1 MEFLEKINMSDI
13 CIINILKFLP
23 LEHLLGND
31 KRDGFCFLNKII
43 FDHIIAMIYNDMR
56 ICSKL
61 KNLGDLS
68 KANKVVCAN
77 ALVRVLMKKN
87 VKKINKTWFGKTSKM
102 FSNCKD
108 QFSLPKYI
116 PLCNNYL
123 RHLAE
128 SNYYKTK
135 KNHKNCER
143 CRNYTCGMAYKCCYS
158 PKNGNIVNI
167 YLSTP
172 KFSDERKCG
181 HKMCIFKFKR
191 CVCKNK
197 ELCFSFPYFLTN
209 SVPVSETY
217 VCSSCV

>member
-31 KRDGFCFLNKII
+31 KKDGFCFLNKII
-43 FDHIIAMIYNDMR
+43 FDHIIVMIYNDMR

-61 KNLGDLS
+61 KNLGDQS

-102 FSNCKD
+102 FFNCKD
-108 QFSLPKYI
+108 QFLLPKYV
-116 PLCNNYL
+116 PLCNN
-123 RHLAE
+123 
-128 SNYYKTK
+128 
-135 KNHKNCER
+135 
-143 CRNYTCGMAYKCCYS
+143 
-158 PKNGNIVNI
+158 

-181 HKMCIFKFKR
+181 HKMCIFKFNR

-197 ELCFSFPYFLTN
+197 ELCFSFPYFLTS
-209 SVPVSETY
+209 SVPVNETY